1 MDVVLHLPDNV
12 VEHIQSFSQVTK
24 RDIATVLT
32 ETLEMMWP
40 AWGMFLSRDNYPPV
54 ETLSDTE
61 VLGLANS
68 RMDPRQNERLGELQ
82 AQGKAGKLKV
92 SEQFELLML
101 MHFYQIG
108 QLRKSEG
115 LAEAVR
121 RGLCL
126 N

>member
-68 RMDPRQNERLGELQ
+68 KMDSHQNERLGELQ
-82 AQGKAGKLKV
+82 AQGKAGKLKA